1 MNVFVVIRPDG
12 TRTVV
17 RTHFISTEDIA
28 DAIGSTRISLVTS
41 LKSSAMIAMDD
52 DGVLGSGEKNEL
64 ATRLMDDL
72 GFPYP
77 AIQDSVL
84 GTIVVVSRYDK
95 RAYSCSSLDAET
107 VEYIESFA
115 ASKD

>member
-17 RTHFISTEDIA
+17 RTRFISTEDIA
-28 DAIGSTRISLVTS
+28 EAIGSRRISLVTS
-41 LKSSAMIAMDD
+41 LKSNALIAMDD

-77 AIQDSVL
+77 AIQDYVL

-95 RAYSCSSLDAET
+95 RAYSYSSLDVET
-107 VEYIESFA
+107 VDYIESLTTP
-115 ASKD
+115 KV

>member
-1 MNVFVVIRPDG
+1 MNIFVVIRPDG
-12 TRTVV
+12 TCTVV
-17 RTHFISTEDIA
+17 RTNFISTEDMA

-84 GTIVVVSRYDK
+84 GTIVVVGRYDK
-95 RAYSCSSLDAET
+95 RAYSYSSLDAET